1 MRASH
6 RIRRQRWQVSTTSPA
21 DAFAVRSVLRRDN
34 ELSLLPVLEG
44 VFAELD
50 DGRPDIHL
58 PRLELAIHISSADK
72 LREELPAKLAE
83 AARQALAAALLD
95 VADGPLAI
103 ARDSNR
109 AGRLRRYLQT
119 GQLAWFD
126 APRESAEL
134 LGDLAGEAGQWSVS
148 PDTSWPQLLAELPR
162 DGVGRSSVFMRFL
175 QLLEASGHAAW
186 SGFLAQLAARRGGSY
201 PAVLAALRQLE
212 AGRPADH
219 VLRLQAL
226 GMLLLASDSPVSP
239 RPSAAWSDAMRACAA
254 ALGTLTASEQ
264 QYWQRIEFPGD
275 AIFPLASPVAPG
287 AEADSAAG
295 HSSGR
300 LSPAGPS
307 AEYSPASPTSPLE
320 HDAALGLPLRSAGLV
335 LLHPYLPRLFSALGW
350 VSAGHPVGQPFPPA
364 CLARAASLLNW
375 LASGRDEAVEFELG
389 TAKLLLGLHPDD
401 ALPVG
406 GGLLGAAERDE
417 GEALLA
423 AVIAHWP
430 ALGKTSI
437 DGLRVAFLQ
446 RGGLLYPATDGWLLR
461 PQGESY
467 DMLLKRLPWGL
478 SVIRL
483 AWMPR
488 LLHTEWSAS

>member
-50 DGRPDIHL
+50 DGRHDIHL
-58 PRLELAIHISSADK
+58 PRLDLAIHVSSADK
-72 LREELPAKLAE
+72 LLEELPAKLAA
-83 AARQALAAALLD
+83 AARQALAAALLE
-95 VADGPLAI
+95 VADGPLVV

-109 AGRLRRYLQT
+109 AGPLRRYLQT

-134 LGDLAGEAGQWSVS
+134 LAELAGEAGQWSVS

-175 QLLEASGHAAW
+175 QLLEAGGRAAW
-186 SGFLAQLAARRGGSY
+186 SGFLVHLAARRGGSY

-226 GMLLLASDSPVSP
+226 GMLLLASDLPASS
-239 RPSAAWSDAMRACAA
+239 RPAAWSDAVHACAA
-254 ALGTLTASEQ
+254 ALGTLAASEQ
-264 QYWQRIEFPGD
+264 QYWQQIEFPGMVG
-275 AIFPLASPVAPG
+275 IPLDSPVAPG
-287 AEADSAAG
+287 AEADSGAG
-295 HSSGR
+295 HSSAR

-307 AEYSPASPTSPLE
+307 AEYSSTSSLE

-375 LASGRDEAVEFELG
+375 LASGRDEAFEFELG
-389 TAKLLLGLHPDD
+389 MAKLLLGLHPDD

-406 GGLLGAAERDE
+406 AGLLGAAERDE

-437 DGLRVAFLQ
+437 EGLRVAFLQ